1 MNILIPLS
9 WIKEYI
15 KTNAK
20 PEEIAEAL
28 SLHAFSVE
36 KVEKQGG
43 DHIFEI
49 EITPNRGDALSVLGV
64 AREVYAALKRKGHK
78 VQFIDKKV
86 GPRTTEGKDKL
97 KVIIKDK
104 DLVPRFSAVVLEN
117 VSVKESPKIIQER
130 LEKVGIR
137 PLGNVIDITNYM
149 MIDRGQPMHAFDY
162 DKIKGSKMIV
172 RKSKDG
178 EEITTL
184 DGIIRKLPEG
194 VIVIEDGE
202 GRLIDLCGIMGA
214 QNSEVTEDTKKVLLF
229 VQVYDPVR
237 IRKASMTLGHRTD
250 AALRFEKGIDSEGVV
265 SSLWEA
271 VDFLEEYA
279 DATVSSELIDIV
291 NVNLPEKEI
300 PIDYERINE
309 VAGIDLDKSVVDST
323 LTDLGFEIKTGLVK
337 VPSWRYDDIE
347 ITEDLAEEVI
357 RIFGYYD
364 LPNRLPDGEIPQRK
378 EDTVFYWER
387 FAKEY
392 LKYQGFFECY
402 TTSTTTEELAGVDAI
417 GLINPL
423 SEDLSHLK
431 TSLLPQLLEVL
442 DKNKGYSEKIKVFEL
457 ASVYL
462 PNNSDLPKQP
472 LRLGIATRGIDVP
485 EIKGIVESLFEQ
497 TGIRDYGEFEI
508 REFGGD
514 KLGVEIDFEKFS
526 DKATKSK
533 TYIPLT
539 SFNSIKE
546 DLTFEVPEGVTYQE
560 IEEKIEGTDE
570 RILKVSFKDIYNNA
584 LTFSIEF
591 LSKDR
596 QISSE
601 DTQEIREKIF
611 ERLTPLGVKLKV

>member
-1 MNILIPLS
+1 MKVN
-9 WIKEYI
+9 
-15 KTNAK
+15 
-20 PEEIAEAL
+20 
-28 SLHAFSVE
+28 
-36 KVEKQGG
+36 VEKQPKSTLKITVTVENDLVKKAY
-43 DHIFEI
+43 DH
-49 EITPNRGDALSVLGV
+49 VLEETV
-64 AREVYAALKRKGHK
+64 KSTEVEGFRKGN
-78 VQFIDKKV
+78 
-86 GPRTTEGKDKL
+86 
-97 KVIIKDK
+97 
-104 DLVPRFSAVVLEN
+104 A
-117 VSVKESPKIIQER
+117 PKIIQER